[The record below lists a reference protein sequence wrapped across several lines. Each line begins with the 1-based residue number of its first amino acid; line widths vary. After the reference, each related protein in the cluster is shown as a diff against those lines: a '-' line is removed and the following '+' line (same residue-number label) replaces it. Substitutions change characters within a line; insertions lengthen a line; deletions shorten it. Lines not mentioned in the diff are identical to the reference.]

1 MAGRVSAFVR
11 RWLPLV
17 VLPCLAF
24 LAVGCKVL
32 DGTALR
38 PSWVSHPIPR
48 QGVTV
53 FVGHGSDSNSFN
65 ARLEALSDIL
75 SQLSESLGEDVSAS
89 GWRTFSTTDKLP
101 EYDLGVVREF
111 GSGPDI
117 WLMAEASTS
126 AIESRRTDLQ
136 KAKIQQDALVKGLM
150 ADVDEAYRNNRDGV
164 AISTLLDAVYA
175 CATQPSSYDVQGL
188 VKLAV
193 SYMNAIRI
201 SLSKRDPRGP
211 KVVVKVRR
219 RQILFNPKVVDASVR
234 ATFDATDV
242 WGKPRTDSLLFGS
255 GERGQFQFVP
265 YSVAISDKGS
275 IVFSL
280 DIADK
285 LERLRPVLDASLY
298 ASLEA
303 AYQSSQVSFPYHRV
317 SKYSGSAMLVGVVNA
332 GPFDSERVEAS
343 LSRWL
348 LGKGVDSTIV
358 KLDGEMGEDELRLVR
373 QENPGATYLLAMEI
387 REEGKTEIENI
398 PLWIVTGNIQLWNLR
413 SQSLVDQSGEM
424 TLVEES
430 LEDAYQ
436 QILQVVTDRFSEY
449 L

>member
-17 VLPCLAF
+17 VLLCLAF

-32 DGTALR
+32 DGTAIH
-38 PSWVSHPIPR
+38 PSWVSHPISR
-48 QGVTV
+48 QGVTA

-101 EYDLGVVREF
+101 DYDLSVVREF
-111 GSGPDI
+111 ESGSDI

-126 AIESRRTDLQ
+126 AIESRRTNLQ
-136 KAKIQQDALVKGLM
+136 KVKLQQDALVKEM
-150 ADVDEAYRNNRDGV
+150 MEDVDAAYRDNRDGV
-164 AISTLLDAVYA
+164 AISTLLDAIYA
-175 CATQPSSYDVQGL
+175 CATQPSSYDTQSL
-188 VKLAV
+188 VRLAV

-211 KVVVKVRR
+211 RVVVKVRR
-219 RQILFNPKVVDASVR
+219 RQIMFNPKVVDTSIR

-242 WGKPRTDSLLFGS
+242 WGNPRTDSLLFGS

-280 DIADK
+280 DVADK
-285 LERLRPVLDASLY
+285 LERLRQVLDAGLY

-303 AYQSSQVSFPYHRV
+303 AYQSSQVSFPYDRV

-332 GPFDSERVEAS
+332 GPFDKDRVEAS
-343 LSRWL
+343 LSSWL
-348 LGKGVDSTIV
+348 LGKGVGSTV
-358 KLDGEMGEDELRLVR
+358 VELGGEMDEEALRLIH
-373 QENPGATYLLAMEI
+373 QKNPGATYLLAMEI
-387 REEGKTEIENI
+387 REEGRTDIADI
-398 PLWIVTGNIQLWNLR
+398 PLWIVTGNIQLWNLQ

-436 QILQVVTDRFSEY
+436 QVLQVVTDRFSEY

>member
-1 MAGRVSAFVR
+1 MAGRISAFVR
-11 RWLPLV
+11 RWIPLV
-17 VLPCLAF
+17 VLLLLSCLT
-24 LAVGCKVL
+24 GCKVL
-32 DGTALR
+32 DGTSFR
-38 PSWVSHPIPR
+38 PSWVSHPISR
-48 QGVTV
+48 QGVTA

-75 SQLSESLGEDVSAS
+75 SQLSDSLGEDVTVS
-89 GWRTFSTTDKLP
+89 GWRTFSTTGKVPD
-101 EYDLGVVREF
+101 YDLSVVREF
-111 GSGPDI
+111 ESGPDI

-126 AIESRRTDLQ
+126 AIESRRTNLQ
-136 KAKIQQDALVKGLM
+136 KAKIQQDALVKEM
-150 ADVDEAYRNNRDGV
+150 MEDVDEAYRNNRDVV
-164 AISTLLDAVYA
+164 AISTLLDAIYA

-219 RQILFNPKVVDASVR
+219 RQILFNPKVVGASIR

-242 WGKPRTDSLLFGS
+242 WGNSRTDSLLFGS

-280 DIADK
+280 DVADK
-285 LERLRPVLDASLY
+285 LDRLRPVLDAGLY
-298 ASLEA
+298 ASLDA
-303 AYQSSQVSFPYHRV
+303 AYQSSQVSFPYARV

-332 GPFDSERVEAS
+332 GPFDSGRVEAS
-343 LSRWL
+343 LSSWL
-348 LGKGVDSTIV
+348 LGKGVDSTVV
-358 KLDGEMGEDELRLVR
+358 KLDGEMDEEALRLVHR
-373 QENPGATYLLAMEI
+373 KNPGATYLLSMEI
-387 REEGKTEIENI
+387 REEGKAEVSDIS
-398 PLWIVTGNIQLWNLR
+398 LWIVTGNIQLWNLQ
-413 SQSLVDQSGEM
+413 SLSLVDQSGEM

-436 QILQVVTDRFSEY
+436 QVLQVVTDRFSEY